1 VLVDYNTHTHSRS
14 VHLPLDLRL
23 FNLVG
28 RRLGDANMLRKPP
41 RLGLRRALAMVR
53 GSFVKTKV
61 FLGLNYIHAALC
73 EKIVCSA
80 DLCAH
85 DSIIGSNRED
95 DQPSELLTS
104 PL

>member
-1 VLVDYNTHTHSRS
+1 
-14 VHLPLDLRL
+14 
-23 FNLVG
+23 
-28 RRLGDANMLRKPP
+28 
-41 RLGLRRALAMVR
+41 MVR